1 MIVQRKALF
10 YMDDVLNFS
19 DSLVKLEEYTSEILH
34 HLPENDLFV
43 NVRKCTFHVEEIEF
57 LGFKIKR
64 GSMAIHPK
72 KVSGLKEWLIP
83 TKLKELQSFLGAA
96 SYC

>member
-1 MIVQRKALF
+1 MIVQRKASF
-10 YMDDVLNFS
+10 YMDDVLVFS
-19 DSLVKLEEYTSEILH
+19 DSLVKLKEYTSEVLCC
-34 HLPENDLFV
+34 LSENDLFV
-43 NVRKCTFHVEEIEF
+43 NVRKCTFHVKEIEF
-57 LGFKIKR
+57 LGFEIKR

-72 KVSGLKEWLIP
+72 KISGLKEWPVP